1 MKKKKALA
9 RIGAILACIL
19 LVGAL
24 VVPTFADEVTPQPQ
38 TRATVPLGTA
48 QDIFED
54 LLATANNQ
62 AYRNLYAYYLGYGD
76 TRFFTMDYLVS
87 GTVINGST
95 ALPFTLTVGEDTT
108 SIFVQIPID
117 AVSYEF
123 YLNSD
128 ATPTYNNV
136 VSGGSINVTIN
147 ANTTDGYMV
156 TVSYVPQGQQ
166 TATFSFIYRGTTADY
181 LTPYI
186 IQAEGNNITATMSMA
201 NIAFTIA
208 RASSEWS
215 PMLTTVCALLFDD
228 STPNQ
233 LDNVLFSPKQFYYG
247 LNESYNLGYEDGYR
261 YGFSTGYDEGFDEG
275 YNEGYNEGYAEGQDT
290 DAYQS
295 GYDAAVRDIDSG
307 EFGRN
312 FIGNVLKAPFDA
324 LNTFTLVQWTTA
336 EGTTITISLAAI
348 ISAAIGVSLFIWFL
362 KLFAGG

>member
-1 MKKKKALA
+1 MKNKKLIA
-9 RIGAILACIL
+9 RIGAILACVL
-19 LVGAL
+19 LVGSLAI
-24 VVPTFADEVTPQPQ
+24 PAFADDVTPQPQ
-38 TRATVPLGTA
+38 TLATVPIGTA
-48 QDIFED
+48 QQIFED
-54 LLATANNQ
+54 MLATANNYAFQ
-62 AYRNLYAYYLGYGD
+62 NLYSYYLGYGD

-87 GTVINGST
+87 GTVSNGSA

-156 TVSYVPQGQQ
+156 TVAYVPQGQLS
-166 TATFSFIYRGTTADY
+166 ATFSFIYKGTTQDY

-247 LNESYNLGYEDGYR
+247 LNESYNLGYDDGYR
-261 YGFSTGYDEGFDEG
+261 VGFGAGYDEGYDDGYDQGYDEG
-275 YNEGYNEGYAEGQDT
+275 LGDNT
-290 DAYQS
+290 AYQS

-362 KLFAGG
+362 KVFAGG